1 MKSQNTETEKHT
13 AQHSY
18 QLIVYDREKLSETEL
33 LLAEKGQDLQNL
45 SYKEPVLFQTDS
57 RIRLHIDHEE
67 KEYILPESLTEP
79 LELLA
84 FTIGKQD
91 GSDVLLV
98 RRYEHPDHVYTIRLE
113 EEFEADIQT
122 VLRDV
127 KKATDAHK
135 ELSAYRTELERIQ
148 AAVQENGYVNTEDF
162 TKKLRE
168 MNQQADALITQY
180 DSFLKAVSQ
189 EVIDLQKKIEI
200 RRKAGGE
207 K

>member
-1 MKSQNTETEKHT
+1 MKPHNTEAEKQI
-13 AQHSY
+13 AQHTY
-18 QLIVYDREKLSETEL
+18 QLIVYDRKKQSKTEL

-45 SYKEPVLFQTDS
+45 SYTEPVLFQADS
-57 RIRLHIDHEE
+57 RIRFHIDHEE

-168 MNQQADALITQY
+168 MNQQAEALITQY

>member
-1 MKSQNTETEKHT
+1 MKANTETEKQAAKHT
-13 AQHSY
+13 Y
-18 QLIVYDREKLSETEL
+18 QMIVYDREKQTRAEI
-33 LLAEKGQDLQNL
+33 LLAEKGQELQNL
-45 SYKEPVLFQTDS
+45 SYTEPVLFQADS
-57 RIRLHIDHEE
+57 RIRLQIDHEE

-98 RRYEHPDHVYTIRLE
+98 RRYEHSDQVYTIRLE

-162 TKKLRE
+162 SKKLRE
-168 MNQQADALITQY
+168 MNQQADVLITQY
-180 DSFLKAVSQ
+180 DRFLETVSQ
-189 EVIDLQKKIEI
+189 EVMDLQKNIEI
-200 RRKAGGE
+200 RRKAGGG

>member
-18 QLIVYDREKLSETEL
+18 QLIVYDREKQAQTEI

-45 SYKEPVLFQTDS
+45 SYTEPVLFQADS
-57 RIRLHIDHEE
+57 RIRFHIDHEE
-67 KEYILPESLTEP
+67 KEYILPEPLTEP

-127 KKATDAHK
+127 KKATDDHK

-162 TKKLRE
+162 SKKLRE
-168 MNQQADALITQY
+168 MNQQADVLITQY
-180 DSFLKAVSQ
+180 DRFLETVSQ
-189 EVIDLQKKIEI
+189 EVMDLQKNIEI
-200 RRKAGGE
+200 RRKAGGG

>member
-1 MKSQNTETEKHT
+1 M
-13 AQHSY
+13 
-18 QLIVYDREKLSETEL
+18 
-33 LLAEKGQDLQNL
+33 
-45 SYKEPVLFQTDS
+45 
-57 RIRLHIDHEE
+57 
-67 KEYILPESLTEP
+67 
-79 LELLA
+79 
-84 FTIGKQD
+84 
-91 GSDVLLV
+91 
-98 RRYEHPDHVYTIRLE
+98 
-113 EEFEADIQT
+113 
-122 VLRDV
+122 LRDV

-168 MNQQADALITQY
+168 MNQQAEALITQY